1 MVRSVHP
8 FARRGRHRRALYLQG
23 HPARRRWDRHP
34 EIHQG
39 HRRRGHRPPQLRQLR
54 RGLHQ
59 SRLLFRRR
67 WGRVGW

>member
-8 FARRGRHRRALYLQG
+8 FARRALYLQG
-23 HPARRRWDRHP
+23 HPARRRRDRHP

-39 HRRRGHRPPQLRQLR
+39 HRPPQLRQLR
-54 RGLHQ
+54 GGLHQ